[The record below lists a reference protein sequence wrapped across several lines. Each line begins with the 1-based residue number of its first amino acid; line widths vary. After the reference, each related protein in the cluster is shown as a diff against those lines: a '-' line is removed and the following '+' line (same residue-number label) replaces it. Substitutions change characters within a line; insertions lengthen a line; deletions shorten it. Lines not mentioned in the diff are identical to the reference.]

1 MTLVGSENERVNF
14 EWLGVVNSD
23 PGEDE
28 DRERT
33 PYFNLEG
40 PTAPPSALCR
50 SNMADGGALLKD

>member
-1 MTLVGSENERVNF
+1 M
-14 EWLGVVNSD
+14 NSD

-28 DRERT
+28 DGERT

-50 SNMADGGALLKD
+50 SNMAGGGALLKD